1 MAPPRNSSFLL
12 EVTLVFSLEIMVL
25 LQQIDYTF
33 DQLHSHFI
41 LSLYFHAAN
50 ILDIRQLKRQLAD
63 IR

>member
-1 MAPPRNSSFLL
+1 ML